1 VDPPLSL
8 LPVTNNIPVRVP
20 NERGVWATGR
30 GSCKFGKLCLFS
42 FFFLSFFVLLCLFI
56 LHIGLTALFDVTVL
70 PWSAR
75 IGGETPG
82 SLAPV
87 WVPAVVV
94 L

>member
-1 VDPPLSL
+1 MDPPL

-20 NERGVWATGR
+20 NARGAKATGR
-30 GSCKFGKLCLFS
+30 GSCKFGKICLFS
-42 FFFLSFFVLLCLFI
+42 FSFSRSLLS
-56 LHIGLTALFDVTVL
+56 LHLKHKTQEHTLTTLFDVTVF
-70 PWSAR
+70 PWSIR
-75 IGGETPG
+75 VSGETPG